1 MDHESYPR
9 ARTAGPHVARARRG
23 AAARSRDGLRARRAS
38 VRRALAI
45 LAALGLCGAGCVKL
59 TPDVVQGTSSRPDA
73 PRLVAPRLRVAPLA
87 TRGPAKAKTT
97 APPLAKHDI
106 RVKPHYE
113 DRHPDRNPDAVI
125 EEVLR
130 GHNKWP

>member
-1 MDHESYPR
+1 MDRQRHPR
-9 ARTAGPHVARARRG
+9 ASTTGAIVAPARRG
-23 AAARSRDGLRARRAS
+23 AAARSGSGLRALPAS
-38 VRRALAI
+38 SRRALAI

-87 TRGPAKAKTT
+87 TRGPAKPKIT
-97 APPLAKHDI
+97 APTSAKHDI

-130 GHNKWP
+130 GYNKWP